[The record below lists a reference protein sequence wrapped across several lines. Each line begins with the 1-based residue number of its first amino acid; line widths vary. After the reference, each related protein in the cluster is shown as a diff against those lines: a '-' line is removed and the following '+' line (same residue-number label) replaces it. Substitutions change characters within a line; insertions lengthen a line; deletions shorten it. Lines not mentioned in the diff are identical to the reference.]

1 MAKYALIKNNKV
13 ENIILAGEN
22 IVDKIAQNYDEVI
35 NVTDTPEAKIG
46 FNYDGENFSSPEEA
60 LIEDENVVVD
70 LDQLKA
76 DKTDEIRKQRNELL
90 KKTDEK
96 WIEAFSKKEYRT
108 PIENDKDILRDL
120 MATVQ
125 QEVNSMTEESQIE
138 EYDPISSLELNNNY
152 GDE

>member
-1 MAKYALIKNNKV
+1 MVVIVNKNTGIIEGFYDSPAERPNWFSDQKYSNEDMYTHIVAPDGITIDEIEIENNDG
-13 ENIILAGEN
+13 NITLVT
-22 IVDKIAQNYDEVI
+22 IVLSNLKEDKI
-35 NVTDTPEAKIG
+35 K
-46 FNYDGENFSSPEEA
+46 
-60 LIEDENVVVD
+60 
-70 LDQLKA
+70 
-76 DKTDEIRKQRNELL
+76 EIRKQRNELL